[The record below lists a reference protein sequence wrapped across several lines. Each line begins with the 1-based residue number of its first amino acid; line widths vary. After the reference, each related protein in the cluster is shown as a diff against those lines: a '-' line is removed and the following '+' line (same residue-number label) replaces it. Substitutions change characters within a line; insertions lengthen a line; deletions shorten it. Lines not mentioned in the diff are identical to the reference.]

1 MVSYTCGN
9 LTRWFV
15 GHWRTWVLIALPF
28 ILLVLPLVPSLGD
41 EYYPYVPRYA
51 YGLLMVALSWIFE
64 LLPIPVTA
72 MLPVVIFPMAGV
84 VKSGCVSS
92 SYLNNTSFLFIGALI
107 IACAI
112 ESCGL
117 HRRIALFALKSVG
130 SNPRWMLFSTMII
143 AWILGMFISNTAT
156 TAMML
161 PIVEQILKE
170 LGEDDVKTVEVM
182 DAEAEALEAV
192 VSSGDDMVMK
202 SVDNA
207 AFEKERVAG
216 EEAVSELVKE
226 IKLDEAEFVIETDD
240 DREFWKNYG
249 HMGLSNSE
257 LLAKRKWFIQG
268 EDLNDL
274 RDEPMT
280 KKKFKII
287 AKSLSLG
294 VPYASNIGGLAT
306 LTGNTSNLILAG
318 EFSESF
324 PLAPPIT
331 YTSWLLYN
339 LPASFFFIWFAYLW
353 IMVLMFGA
361 DKEDMS
367 RAWKFQMTRQERKT
381 SIFIENQFRDLGAW
395 RMSEIEVGIVFVLT
409 ILLWFFEDPG
419 FMPGWAELFRPNFV
433 SNSQPA
439 IFMGVLLFILP
450 EESPF
455 AVFEMSQAEIDESI
469 AEGIT
474 IDPQSGDVSGGDP
487 WQPVKAILDWHFVE
501 KHVPWGVVFL
511 MGGGFSL
518 AFCSKQAGFSCWMAQ
533 NFSYLSGLPV
543 QLIAFVITVCTGF
556 FTEFASN
563 AATCALFVPIL
574 ALMAK
579 AICVNPYWLMMTCAQ
594 ATNLAFMLPVA
605 EPSNAI
611 AFSYGRIEIRDTVT
625 AGLMMNLLGFLVIT
639 IFINTLGY
647 IEWGLASYPCWA
659 ADDPTNCTCTVHD
672 GAFPCTWGGE
682 CTGGIT
688 DETTYAALNM
698 TDPADYAY

>member
-1 MVSYTCGN
+1 
-9 LTRWFV
+9 
-15 GHWRTWVLIALPF
+15 
-28 ILLVLPLVPSLGD
+28 
-41 EYYPYVPRYA
+41 
-51 YGLLMVALSWIFE
+51 
-64 LLPIPVTA
+64 
-72 MLPVVIFPMAGV
+72 
-84 VKSGCVSS
+84 
-92 SYLNNTSFLFIGALI
+92 
-107 IACAI
+107 
-112 ESCGL
+112 
-117 HRRIALFALKSVG
+117 
-130 SNPRWMLFSTMII
+130 
-143 AWILGMFISNTAT
+143 
-156 TAMML
+156 
-161 PIVEQILKE
+161 
-170 LGEDDVKTVEVM
+170 
-182 DAEAEALEAV
+182 
-192 VSSGDDMVMK
+192 
-202 SVDNA
+202 
-207 AFEKERVAG
+207 
-216 EEAVSELVKE
+216 
-226 IKLDEAEFVIETDD
+226 
-240 DREFWKNYG
+240 
-249 HMGLSNSE
+249 MGLSNSE

-381 SIFIENQFRDLGAW
+381 SIFIENQFRDLGSW

-533 NFSYLSGLPV
+533 NFSYRALDLNQKLNQIESKIGPKSNFDPESKFD
-543 QLIAFVITVCTGF
+543 QKFTFPHAFSPLRTPSSTYRLRHYCLHRILHRIRLKRRHLRSLRAHPSPHGQ
-556 FTEFASN
+556 SH
-563 AATCALFVPIL
+563 LRQPIL
-574 ALMAK
+574 ADDDVCSSHQPRFHA
-579 AICVNPYWLMMTCAQ
+579 PSRR
-594 ATNLAFMLPVA
+594 AFQRYRFQLR
-605 EPSNAI
+605 SNRDPRHSHCWFDDELVRI
-611 AFSYGRIEIRDTVT
+611 FSYHHIHQHS
-625 AGLMMNLLGFLVIT
+625 GLHRVGLG
-639 IFINTLGY
+639 
-647 IEWGLASYPCWA
+647 
-659 ADDPTNCTCTVHD
+659 
-672 GAFPCTWGGE
+672 
-682 CTGGIT
+682 
-688 DETTYAALNM
+688 
-698 TDPADYAY
+698 